1 MVNRPPVMIGFA
13 GTHHTGK
20 TTIARRV
27 EMELRAVGLTVTRT
41 GGLARRAAELGFP
54 KMQRHTAHS
63 TEWIIAA
70 SAAAALEASHTADV
84 VLVDRTPHDA
94 LAYYIAAQHHRGE
107 QPEDDEVQPLAGL
120 ADLHARHHALLLAT
134 VLDPSIPLG
143 EHPRKDPA
151 YLDTDYRAAVDR
163 HLHELLADR
172 MLHHMPVPSTGH
184 DAAVQ
189 AAVTAAL
196 QAADA

>member
-1 MVNRPPVMIGFA
+1 MVTRSPVMIGLA

-20 TTIARRV
+20 TTLARRV

-54 KMQRHTAHS
+54 KMQRHTAAS

-70 SAAAALEASHTADV
+70 GAAAALEAGQEADV

-94 LAYYIAAQHHRGE
+94 LAYYVAAQHHRGE
-107 QPEDDEVQPLAGL
+107 QPDDDEVQLLADLAGL
-120 ADLHARHHALLLAT
+120 HTRHHTLLLAT
-134 VLDPSIPLG
+134 VLDLSIPMG
-143 EHPRKDPA
+143 EHPRKEPA
-151 YLDTDYRAAVDR
+151 YLDHDYRVGVDLR
-163 HLHELLADR
+163 LHDLLAER
-172 MLHHMPVPSTGH
+172 MIHHLPIPSTAH

-189 AAVTAAL
+189 AAVTAAMK
-196 QAADA
+196 AVDA